1 LAVTADTVRLETPE
15 VAAVVAVLVVD
26 SFISSVT
33 TSLEA
38 ARAPLTYLEVPGV
51 MVV

>member
-1 LAVTADTVRLETPE
+1 MGDTGQQVTLEAVEA
-15 VAAVVAVLVVD
+15 VAVLVEV

-38 ARAPLTYLEVPGV
+38 VRAPLTYLEVPEV